1 MSHCRG
7 FDGGHENP
15 PDTMMHAK
23 KTMRDE
29 NMLGFMMAPWGGLT
43 DDGVYYNKDGA
54 IRLLRARERVYPETL
69 D

>member
-1 MSHCRG
+1 MG

-29 NMLGFMMAPWGGLT
+29 NVPGFMMAPWGGLA
-43 DDGVYYNKDGA
+43 DDGIYYNKDGA

-69 D
+69 N